1 MPQFNVKLSSRYHK
15 SHHIRIFVVTI
26 FVSSII
32 LTLVATVSAKSISD
46 FVPSHQR
53 IEGFCSS
60 TPSTTTRTTG
70 DSSSMAPLKK
80 SDPIT
85 STTHSEAEAKMARFW
100 NRLANFYY
108 KQPIRDEAS
117 YLTKIEITRKYLTA
131 QSRVLEFGCGTGGTA
146 LLHAPYVEHY
156 HAIDVSSNMIA
167 IAKEQQRLANEAK
180 ASDGEP
186 TYDLQFE
193 CIGIDVLQAPPA
205 SYDVVLGLSILHLL
219 PQKKDVLEKVH
230 GLVTPGGYFIS
241 STMCMKDFSGFFLR
255 NILSF
260 LAFLGVVPP
269 MDPFTKSELIESIKS
284 AGFTIEE
291 EYHPEN
297 DKGKA
302 VFLVAR
308 KN

>member
-1 MPQFNVKLSSRYHK
+1 
-15 SHHIRIFVVTI
+15 
-26 FVSSII
+26 
-32 LTLVATVSAKSISD
+32 
-46 FVPSHQR
+46 
-53 IEGFCSS
+53 
-60 TPSTTTRTTG
+60 
-70 DSSSMAPLKK
+70 MAPLKN

-230 GLVTPGGYFIS
+230 GLVKPGGYFIS